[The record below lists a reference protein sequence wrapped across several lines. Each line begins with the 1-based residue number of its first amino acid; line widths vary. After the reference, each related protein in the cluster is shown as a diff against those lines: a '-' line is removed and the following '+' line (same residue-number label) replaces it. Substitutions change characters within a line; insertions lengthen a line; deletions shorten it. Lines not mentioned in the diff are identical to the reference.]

1 MDIEEKA
8 TEIVTKLT
16 LFGHQAYFAG
26 GSVRDMLLGLE
37 PNDIDI
43 ATSATPEEVADAFEK
58 TKFVGESFG
67 VSLVEIDRDTFEV
80 ATFRKESN
88 YEDGRRP
95 EVVELIKN
103 VEEDALRRDFTINAM
118 YLDPITG
125 KILDFFNGKEDLA
138 NGKIRFV
145 GNPYDRIEED
155 YLRLLRAVRFAAC
168 LDFELVGVDLSAI
181 RKRSHLIEEV
191 AKERVKI
198 EFDKAFAAGAGPRF
212 ISLLWATDL
221 LSHILPEVN
230 ELQHIE
236 QDPKWHPEGDVLTHT
251 VKTLKGV
258 SKEEPYLQWAAL
270 LHDIGKTETTER
282 INGKITSKGHEK
294 VSTEKAL
301 DIMHRMR
308 FSNEEISKI
317 TYLIKN
323 HMKLKSSR
331 MKISKLK
338 KLCDEGPASDL
349 VKLIKADALS
359 TGRRN
364 IDFSEI
370 NRLEEVSNLPKAQIK
385 PDSILTGKDLISL
398 GYKPGPIFKEILE
411 EVFSMQLDG
420 EIKNIEEAKDLVR
433 KKWK

>member
-1 MDIEEKA
+1 METKTVRAKLERFKGAKESVMKNISSTGKELAEARKSLKYHEQAKEVIKQVGLATQQQLQYHISDITTLALESIFDNAYKLEAEFVERRDK
-8 TEIVTKLT
+8 TECDLM
-16 LFGHQAYFAG
+16 F
-26 GSVRDMLLGLE
+26 VRD
-37 PNDIDI
+37 
-43 ATSATPEEVADAFEK
+43 
-58 TKFVGESFG
+58 GE
-67 VSLVEIDRDTFEV
+67 
-80 ATFRKESN
+80 
-88 YEDGRRP
+88 
-95 EVVELIKN
+95 
-103 VEEDALRRDFTINAM
+103 